1 MKFRN
6 MQAVIAAGLALQLGM
21 LQAAPSTAGGLVIGT
36 VLAKG
41 SFRLDNAT
49 ISGNATLFD
58 GGTLET
64 AAASSSVELSTGT
77 RMTLGSASRAKIFG
91 DHLVLERG
99 EGRTNKSTG
108 FHIEARGLRVIPE
121 TGNSTARVLVTP
133 GNQVQ
138 VASLSGSLRVLNARG
153 VLVANLPQ
161 GVALAFEPQT
171 ASNASRVIG
180 RLENRGG
187 HYILTD
193 ETTNVTLEIFG
204 TDLQKDV
211 GYRVEAIGGT
221 DPAATPISD
230 ASQVLRATSVKRLSN
245 SKTVAAGV
253 GGAAGGAAGG
263 TAGGASGIAISG
275 TTIAVIGGAAAAA
288 VLGGLAASGN
298 LSSGEATPVSR

>member
-1 MKFRN
+1 MRIRN
-6 MQAVIAAGLALQLGM
+6 MQAAIAAGLVLQLGIV
-21 LQAAPSTAGGLVIGT
+21 QAASSTAGGLVIGT

-41 SFRLDNAT
+41 AFRLDNAT

-58 GGTLET
+58 GGTIET
-64 AAASSSVELSTGT
+64 AVAASSVELSTGT
-77 RMTLGSASRAKIFG
+77 RMTLGASSRAKVFG
-91 DHLVLERG
+91 DHAVLERG
-99 EGRTNKSTG
+99 ISRTDKSTG

-121 TGNSTARVLVTP
+121 TGNSTARVLVTQ

-138 VASLSGSLRVLNARG
+138 VASVTGSLRVLNARG
-153 VLVANLPQ
+153 VLLASLPQ

-171 ASNASRVIG
+171 AGTSTRVIG

-187 HYILTD
+187 HFILTD

-221 DPAATPISD
+221 DAAATPISD

-253 GGAAGGAAGG
+253 GGASGG
-263 TAGGASGIAISG
+263 TATGSTASGVAISG
-275 TTIAVIGGAAAAA
+275 TTIAVIGGGAAAA

-298 LSSGEATPVSR
+298 LTSEETPVSR